1 MLKKKYKPSR
11 LNKWYTKHFILAP
24 CMRGLEVPEV
34 TVVWWCF
41 FASIFNSSLISL
53 NVNNAGQAFIVLF
66 KRDGNAYVRDQSFF
80 ADTHI
85 LYVCGTM
92 ASIITNRLMELFTKL
107 RLILHPMN
115 NN

>member
-80 ADTHI
+80 ADTHTLCMWNNGEHYYKQI
-85 LYVCGTM
+85 DGVVYE
-92 ASIITNRLMELFTKL
+92 ITFDTPPDE
-107 RLILHPMN
+107 
-115 NN
+115 

>member
-53 NVNNAGQAFIVLF
+53 NMNNAGQAFIVLF
-66 KRDGNAYVRDQSFF
+66 KRDGNTYVRDQSFF
-80 ADTHI
+80 ADIHTLCMWNNGEHYYKQI
-85 LYVCGTM
+85 DGVVYE
-92 ASIITNRLMELFTKL
+92 ITFDTPPDE
-107 RLILHPMN
+107 
-115 NN
+115 